1 MIREVEGTQ
10 PGASAWRSE
19 RGFLE
24 VRRPS
29 STVVLFIEEGYLES
43 DFADPIAGALDAALA
58 ERGKLHIFVDA
69 YNLDG
74 YEPRVRTSAT
84 EWLKAHR
91 ARVEVQH
98 MLVRSKIT
106 RMGLSVASLALG
118 GVLQGHSA
126 RATFDAEL
134 ARVVRETLRPE
145 AAV

>member
-1 MIREVEGTQ
+1 MIREVEGTR
-10 PGASAWRSE
+10 AAVSAWRSE

-29 STVVLFIEEGYLES
+29 ATVVVLIEEGYLES
-43 DFADPIAGALDAALA
+43 DFADPIANALDAAL
-58 ERGKLHIFVDA
+58 EQRGKLHIFVDA
-69 YNLDG
+69 YDLDG
-74 YEPRVRTSAT
+74 YEPRVRTAAT

-91 ARVEVQH
+91 ARVEMQH
-98 MLVRSKIT
+98 MLVRSTIA
-106 RMGLSVASLALG
+106 RMGLSVASLELG
-118 GVLQGHSA
+118 GVLQGHST